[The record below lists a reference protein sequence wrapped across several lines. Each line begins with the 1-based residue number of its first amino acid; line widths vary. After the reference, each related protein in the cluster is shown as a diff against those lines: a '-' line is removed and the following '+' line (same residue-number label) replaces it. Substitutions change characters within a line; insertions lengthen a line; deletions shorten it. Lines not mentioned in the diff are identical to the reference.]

1 MNHLFRCAV
10 LLVPALLASFAS
22 AGGQEIRRRCDFK
35 LKRGCIA
42 GYASVTLVNGAL
54 ESIEGIVIWC
64 GRGGHRKSL
73 DYTCTID
80 SSRDDKESTWS
91 DDAGA
96 TVIAN
101 ASPWNPQQPDRVKI
115 TVGRDV
121 SIDFDE
127 AQSLGRCGLGA
138 ELPRA
143 IVIPAE
149 GRACRVWLRTP

>member
-1 MNHLFRCAV
+1 MPKYFLCCAV
-10 LLVPALLASFAS
+10 LLVLTAMPGLAR
-22 AGGQEIRRRCDFK
+22 AGEQEIRRCDFE

-42 GYASVTLVNGAL
+42 GYATVTLAHGAL
-54 ESIEGIVIWC
+54 ARLEALVIWC
-64 GRGGHRKSL
+64 GPGGHRKSL
-73 DYTCTID
+73 DYSCTVD

-91 DDAGA
+91 EEAGA

-101 ASPWNPQQPDRVKI
+101 GSPWNPDRPDRMKV

-127 AQSLGRCGLGA
+127 AQSLGRCGAGA

-143 IVIPAE
+143 IVIPAQKA
-149 GRACRVWLRTP
+149 ACRVWLRSP

>member
-1 MNHLFRCAV
+1 MSYLLRCAV
-10 LLVPALLASFAS
+10 LLIPTLLASFAS
-22 AGGQEIRRRCDFK
+22 ADGQETRRCDFE

-42 GYASVTLVNGAL
+42 GYASVTLVNGTL
-54 ESIEGIVIWC
+54 QKIEGVVIWC

-73 DYTCTID
+73 DYSCTID
-80 SSRDDKESTWS
+80 SSRDDKASTWS
-91 DDAGA
+91 DDAGT

-101 ASPWNPQQPDRVKI
+101 SSPWNPEQPDRMKV

-121 SIDFDE
+121 SIDFDQ

-143 IVIPAE
+143 IVIPADR
-149 GRACRVWLRTP
+149 RACRVLLRTP

>member
-1 MNHLFRCAV
+1 MMKRFALVAV
-10 LLVPALLASFAS
+10 FPALATMTLFAR
-22 AGGQEIRRRCDFK
+22 ADGHEVRRCDFE

-42 GYASVTLVNGAL
+42 GYASVTLVNGTL
-54 ESIEGIVIWC
+54 QKIEGVVIWC

-73 DYTCTID
+73 DYSCTID
-80 SSRDDKESTWS
+80 SSRDDKASTWS

-101 ASPWNPQQPDRVKI
+101 ASPWNPDQPDRMKVTI
-115 TVGRDV
+115 GRDV

-127 AQSLGRCGLGA
+127 AQSLGRCGVGA

-143 IVIPAE
+143 IVIPAQSA
-149 GRACRVWLRTP
+149 ACRVWLKTP

>member
-1 MNHLFRCAV
+1 MNYLLRCAV
-10 LLVPALLASFAS
+10 LLIPTLLASFAS
-22 AGGQEIRRRCDFK
+22 ADGQVTRRCDFE

-54 ESIEGIVIWC
+54 QKIEAVVIWC
-64 GRGGHRKSL
+64 GRGGHSKSL
-73 DYTCTID
+73 DYSCTID
-80 SSRDDKESTWS
+80 SSRDDKESTWL

-101 ASPWNPQQPDRVKI
+101 GSPWNPGQPDRMKVN
-115 TVGRDV
+115 VGRDV
-121 SIDFDE
+121 SIDFDQ

-143 IVIPAE
+143 IVIPAD
-149 GRACRVWLRTP
+149 GRACRVLPRAP

>member
-1 MNHLFRCAV
+1 MNHFLRCAV
-10 LLVPALLASFAS
+10 LFIPAVLASFA
-22 AGGQEIRRRCDFK
+22 AAGQEIRGCDFE

-42 GYASVTLVNGAL
+42 GYASVTLVNGTL
-54 ESIEGIVIWC
+54 KSIEGVVIWC

-73 DYTCTID
+73 DYSC
-80 SSRDDKESTWS
+80 RDDNESTWS

-101 ASPWNPQQPDRVKI
+101 ASPWNPKQPDRMKV
-115 TVGRDV
+115 TVGREV

-143 IVIPAE
+143 IVIPAG
-149 GRACRVWLRTP
+149 GRACRVRLRTP